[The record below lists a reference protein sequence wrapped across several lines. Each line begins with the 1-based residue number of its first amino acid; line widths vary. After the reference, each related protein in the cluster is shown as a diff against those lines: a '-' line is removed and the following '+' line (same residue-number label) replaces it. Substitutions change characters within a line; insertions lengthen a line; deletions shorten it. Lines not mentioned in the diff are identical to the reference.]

1 MNTNYTIL
9 RKMILAEPQNYTRS
23 FLLTRVNTFFMFG
36 QLNADQYSDLMLAL
50 DERYPAPAETPA
62 K

>member
-36 QLNADQYSDLMLAL
+36 QLDADQYSDLMLAL
-50 DERYPAPAETPA
+50 DERYPAPVETPA
-62 K
+62 E